1 MENLHGAAGFPFSHR
16 RQRRQFLGFQ
26 KNAAVP
32 LTTELNMRTQI
43 VFSTILVASLLGS
56 TLMVVAQT
64 GEFVATVPAEVVRAG
79 QALQDEFQAARSGKT
94 ASRTDRTYGL
104 GDFVKPRGDVTTTIG
119 PTTSSGE
126 SRRK

>member
-79 QALQDEFQAARSGKT
+79 QTLQNEFQTPPPA
-94 ASRTDRTYGL
+94 
-104 GDFVKPRGDVTTTIG
+104 KPPN
-119 PTTSSGE
+119 PTNQTSPL
-126 SRRK
+126 RD